1 MTIQKLEFKPGIHRE
16 STAYAEQGSWYACD
30 KIRFRS
36 GKPEK
41 IGGWVK
47 ATTAA
52 YKGVARVLM
61 NWTLLPTN
69 NNKDCLAIGTNKKF
83 YIEESGLFYDITP
96 IRYSDPA
103 QNNAVTSGA
112 AAGFIQTYTTGAA
125 HGASVGDYV
134 TLSGVTNVDGI
145 CTSSYTNPFSTTAI
159 GSGTVNVNTTVPHY
173 ALAGQTVTFSGTTGF
188 AGIPAGDFN
197 TALVIQEVMSPTSF
211 AVSVATTATSVANGG
226 GTVTAVFLDRLN
238 REFEILSVP
247 TTTTFTFQ
255 TDTPCTTGATAGGGG
270 ACEAKFQI
278 SIGFSI
284 NITGGGW
291 GTGTWSRQTWS
302 SALTSSISA
311 ISMRIWS
318 VDNYGEDLI
327 FCTRDGPLY
336 YWDAT
341 NGFAT
346 RGVLVNTLSGASGVP
361 DQTSIVRVTDDRHV
375 LAIGCEDRITTA
387 FDPLLIR
394 WCDQE
399 DAANWTPGITN
410 TAGSQRIPLGSYVVA
425 ALTAR
430 QETLIWTDRSL
441 HSLQFTG
448 PPYTFSLQTL
458 AENTS
463 IAGPNAC
470 VNINNVTYWMDS
482 NRFWYY
488 SGRVQ
493 NLPCSVQRYVFDDI
507 NQQQLAQ
514 VYATTNDGF
523 TEVTW
528 FYCSA
533 SSDTVDRYVT
543 YHYEDKLWTI
553 GTMPRSTM
561 LQCSGRNGSV
571 YATDGGYTADDG
583 ALFIH
588 EVGYDDGSTNPP
600 SAITAY
606 VESADF
612 DIAAGDRLM
621 FADRVIPD
629 LTFSR
634 STVDNPAVSL
644 TVTAKK
650 FPGQATQSTD
660 ARVVSKSVTAT
671 VDQYTNNVWARLRGR
686 SMRIKVSS
694 DAVGV
699 CWLIG
704 NIRLNVRLDG
714 KQ

>member
-1 MTIQKLEFKPGIHRE
+1 MTIQKLLFKPGIHRE
-16 STAYAEQGSWYACD
+16 STAYAEQGSWYDCD

-36 GKPEK
+36 GNPEK

-61 NWTLLPTN
+61 NWTLLPVN

-83 YIEESGLFYDITP
+83 YIEESGVFNDITP

-103 QNNAVTSGA
+103 QNNAVTSGS
-112 AAGFIQTYTTGAA
+112 AGGFVHTYTTGAA
-125 HGASVGDYV
+125 HGAVAGDYV
-134 TLSGVTNVDGI
+134 TLSGIANVDGI
-145 CTSSYTNPFSTTAI
+145 CTSTYTNPFTTTAV
-159 GSGTVNVNTTVPHY
+159 GSGIVNVNTTTAHY
-173 ALAGQTVTFSGTTGF
+173 ALVGQTVTFSGTTGF

-197 TALVIQEVMSPTSF
+197 TALVIQEITSPTSF
-211 AVSVATTATSVANGG
+211 VVSVATTATSVANGG
-226 GTVTAVFLDRLN
+226 GSVTAVFLNRLN
-238 REFEILSVP
+238 REFEVLSAP
-247 TTTTFTFQ
+247 TTTTITFQ
-255 TDTPCTTGATAGGGG
+255 TDTPCTTGGVSGGG
-270 ACEAKFQI
+270 AACVAAFQI

-318 VDNYGEDLI
+318 VDNYGEDLV

-341 NGFAT
+341 SGLTA
-346 RGVLVNTLSGASGVP
+346 RGVLVSSLGGASAVP
-361 DQTSIVRVTDDRHV
+361 TQTSIVCVTDDRHV
-375 LAIGCEDRITTA
+375 LAIGTQDRVTTA

-394 WCDQE
+394 WCNQE
-399 DAANWTPGITN
+399 DIANWTPAITN

-458 AENTS
+458 AENTG

-470 VNINNVTYWMDS
+470 VNINNVTYWMDN
-482 NRFWYY
+482 NRFWMY

-493 NLPCSVQRYVFDDI
+493 NLPCDVQRYVFDDI
-507 NQQQLAQ
+507 NPQQLSQ
-514 VYATTNDGF
+514 VYATTNEGF

-528 FYCSA
+528 FYCSMN
-533 SSDTVDRYVT
+533 SNTVDRYVS

-553 GTMPRSTM
+553 GTMPRSAM
-561 LQCSGRNGSV
+561 LQCSGRNGAV
-571 YATDGGYTADDG
+571 YATDGGYTTDDG
-583 ALFIH
+583 TLYIH
-588 EVGYDDGSTNPP
+588 ETGYDDGSTNPP

-606 VESADF
+606 IESADF
-612 DIAAGDRLM
+612 DIAAGDKIM

-629 LTFSR
+629 LTFGR
-634 STVDNPAVSL
+634 SAVNNPSVSV
-644 TVTAKK
+644 TITAKK
-650 FPGQATQSTD
+650 FPGQADQSSD
-660 ARVVSKSVTAT
+660 ARSVSKSITAT
-671 VDQYTNNVWARLRGR
+671 VDQYTNQVWARLRGR
-686 SMRIKVSS
+686 SMRLKISS
-694 DAVGV
+694 TTSGV
-699 CWLIG
+699 CWLLGAVRI
-704 NIRLNVRLDG
+704 NVRADG
-714 KQ
+714 RQ